1 MEAPWGDAGL
11 RRLALL
17 LALACGLL
25 AGCGGD
31 DAADG
36 PLSKAEYEKRFNVV
50 IQESERRGERLGSPK
65 SESGE
70 ELGRFLDRAS
80 ESTERVSRELG
91 ALEPPR
97 EVASAHKDYVAGIAA
112 TGDGLKEVADAARRG
127 DRSALSK
134 GPISFVDRAAL
145 DKLVKARRTFAQ
157 KKYDLGDATQ
167 LP

>member
-11 RRLALL
+11 RRMALL

-31 DAADG
+31 DAPGG
-36 PLSKAEYEKRFNVV
+36 PLSKAEYEKRFSKV
-50 IQESERRGERLGSPK
+50 IRDSEKRRLGSPK

-80 ESTERVSRELG
+80 ESSERVSRELG

-134 GPISFVDRAAL
+134 GPVSFVDRAAL
-145 DKLVKARRTFAQ
+145 DKLVRARRTFAQ
-157 KKYDLGDATQ
+157 KKYDLGDVTE

>member
-50 IQESERRGERLGSPK
+50 IQESEKRGQRLGPRSP
-65 SESGE
+65 SRARSWAASWTAPRSRRSG
-70 ELGRFLDRAS
+70 
-80 ESTERVSRELG
+80 
-91 ALEPPR
+91 
-97 EVASAHKDYVAGIAA
+97 
-112 TGDGLKEVADAARRG
+112 
-127 DRSALSK
+127 
-134 GPISFVDRAAL
+134 
-145 DKLVKARRTFAQ
+145 
-157 KKYDLGDATQ
+157 
-167 LP
+167 